1 MAMPDQDR
9 GFGVIFDMD
18 GVLIDS
24 NPYHKK
30 SLKSFAQKY
39 GYELN
44 EDALRAKIYGRQN
57 KDWIPRLFEREMSAD
72 EIERYAVEKESL
84 FQKIFRK
91 DVAPVTGLI
100 PFLDVLKEEN
110 IPRAIATSAPRMNVD
125 FVFEHTPIGG
135 YFGLVLDDSHIKRG
149 KPDPEAYLKASE
161 LLGFEPGQCVVFED
175 SLSGVESARN
185 AGCRVIAVGTTHEED
200 EFGPIDLFIRDFSH
214 ITLEDLARL
223 FI

>member
-1 MAMPDQDR
+1 MPDQDR
-9 GFGVIFDMD
+9 GFGVVFDMD

-30 SLKSFAQKY
+30 SLKQFAHKY
-39 GYELN
+39 GYDLN
-44 EDALRAKIYGRQN
+44 EDELRAKIYGRQN
-57 KDWIPRLFEREMSAD
+57 KEWIPRLFEREMTLA
-72 EIERYAVEKESL
+72 EIEEYAVEKESL
-84 FQKIFRK
+84 FQKIFKK
-91 DVAPVTGLI
+91 DVAPVAGLI
-100 PFLDVLKEEN
+100 PFLEVLKQEN

-125 FVFEHTPIGG
+125 FVFEHTPIGN

-149 KPDPEAYLKASE
+149 KPDPEAYLKATE
-161 LLGFEPGQCVVFED
+161 LLGFEPEECVVFED

-185 AGCRVIAVGTTHEED
+185 AGCRVIAVGTTHEEE
-200 EFGPIDLFIRDFSH
+200 EFGRIDMFIRDFRN